1 MTIKERG
8 SHAELGSASKYTDP
22 EINSG

>member
-8 SHAELGSASKYTDP
+8 SHAELGSASQYIDP

>member
-8 SHAELGSASKYTDP
+8 SHAELVSASKYIDP

>member
-1 MTIKERG
+1 MTIKEGG
-8 SHAELGSASKYTDP
+8 SHAELVSASKYIDP